1 MLNKVNND
9 TSHQFIQNFQKIQK
23 IQRFQYYNSILQGTI
38 R

>member
-1 MLNKVNND
+1 MLNKENND